1 MDDEQVDRDL
11 DAMTGDPA
19 LTRQLKASLQKL
31 RDGVGGSALAEMA
44 REVLE
49 SRTTLRDVARSSAY
63 AAEMSTVMTD
73 LQQWNAD
80 LSDEQREQLIADARA
95 TEDGADA

>member
-1 MDDEQVDRDL
+1 MQDEQVDRDL
-11 DAMTGDPA
+11 DAMTGDPV

-31 RDGVGGSALAEMA
+31 RDGVGGPALAEIA

-49 SRTTLRDVARSSAY
+49 GRTTLRDVARSSAY
-63 AAEMSTVMTD
+63 ANEMSAVMAR

-80 LSDEQREQLIADARA
+80 LTDEQREQLVADART
-95 TEDGADA
+95 TESTPDA

>member
-1 MDDEQVDRDL
+1 MRDEQVDQGL

-31 RDGVGGSALAEMA
+31 RDGVGGPALAEMA

-49 SRTTLRDVARSSAY
+49 GRTTLRDVARSSAY
-63 AAEMSTVMTD
+63 AAEMSTVMAG
-73 LQQWNAD
+73 LREWNAN
-80 LSDEQREQLIADARA
+80 LTDEQREQLIADAKA
-95 TEDGADA
+95 AKDDADA